1 MKKNS
6 FSSFLTLNALARWG
20 CLGPLFLVACVTLSE
35 TGERVFLMTSPSQEA
50 QMGAQSFQSLK
61 QNQKISTNSADQARV
76 KAVADR
82 LVAHVAMANVQWETV
97 VFEDETPNA
106 FALPGGKIGVHT
118 GMLKLVENDA
128 QLAAVMGH
136 EIAHV
141 TMRHSGQRFSAQFPI
156 MLGYAGLGAA
166 LQHEDWKTQQLAMTA
181 YGVGSQVFGVLP
193 FSRQHEYQA
202 DEIGLKYMAKAG
214 YDPQQAIQFWK
225 LMEKSAKAGKP
236 PEFLSTHPS
245 DSNRIARLEQALPAA
260 MPYYQG
266 IR

>member
-1 MKKNS
+1 
-6 FSSFLTLNALARWG
+6 
-20 CLGPLFLVACVTLSE
+20 
-35 TGERVFLMTSPSQEA
+35 
-50 QMGAQSFQSLK
+50 MGAQAFQSFK
-61 QNQKISTNSADQARV
+61 KSQKISTNEVDQQRV

-82 LVAHVAMANVQWETV
+82 LIAHVAIPDAQWETV

-156 MLGYAGLGAA
+156 MLGYAGLGLAM
-166 LQHEDWKTQQLAMTA
+166 QHEDWKTQQLAMTA
-181 YGVGSQVFGVLP
+181 FGVGSQVFGVLP

-214 YDPQQAIQFWK
+214 YDPQQAIQFWR
-225 LMEKSAKAGKP
+225 LMEKSSKGGKP

-245 DSNRIARLEQALPAA
+245 DSHRITRLEQALPSA
-260 MPYYQG
+260 MQYYQG

>member
-1 MKKNS
+1 MKTVFFRFIS
-6 FSSFLTLNALARWG
+6 RYFSCARWG
-20 CLGPLFLVACVTLSE
+20 SLGLFFLVACVTLPE

-50 QMGAQSFQSLK
+50 QMGSQAFQSFK
-61 QNQKISTNSADQARV
+61 KTQKISQNREYQQRV
-76 KAVADR
+76 KTVADR
-82 LVAHVAMANVQWETV
+82 LIAHVAIPNAQWETV

-141 TMRHSGQRFSAQFPI
+141 TMRHSGQRFTAQFPI
-156 MLGYAGLGAA
+156 MMGYAGLGLA

-193 FSRQHEYQA
+193 FSREHEYQA

-225 LMEKSAKAGKP
+225 LMEKSSQGGKP

-245 DSNRIARLEQALPAA
+245 DSNRIAQLEQALPGA
-260 MPYYQG
+260 MQYYQG